1 MNTLFALIAK
11 ELRVLA
17 RDRHGLLVL
26 FLMPAIFISIMSLVL
41 RAPIAEHNDTTQRV
55 LVIDR
60 DGGDLAHQLIA
71 RMASVGKLQPIMLSG
86 TDATQRMQTRLRNG
100 NPQFGLLI
108 PADFGK
114 RMAQRLNRH
123 ADSKASAEG
132 VLTLYYAPTALPQ
145 TRTLFRVSVSA
156 ILESL
161 QGQQLFAR
169 LLGAGGGM
177 GQQTTDALQVPVTQA
192 VAGNSGEARM
202 PNAVQQS
209 VPAWLVFAMFFVVI
223 PISTALIVERQ
234 QGSLLRLRSL
244 GIPALSVMLAR
255 LPPYYLINL
264 VQMLAML
271 AVGVWVVPLLGGD
284 RLGLGHSPFG
294 LFLIGSATS
303 IAAIGFALLIAAIA
317 RTSMQATTFGGVAN
331 LVLGAVGGVMVPK
344 AVMTPFMQHVAGYS
358 PMAWALEGFLNIF
371 LRGEG
376 WVSVLPDTGRLVL
389 FGLACLGLAAAVFAR
404 GARA

>member
-1 MNTLFALIAK
+1 LSTLIALIAK

-60 DGGDLAHQLIA
+60 DGGALAQQLIA
-71 RMASVGKLQPIMLSG
+71 KMSAVGKLQPTMLQG
-86 TDATQRMQTRLRNG
+86 QTAERLMDARLRDG

-114 RMAQRLNRH
+114 RMAQRLNQRPNAAH
-123 ADSKASAEG
+123 ASAG
-132 VLTLYYAPTALPQ
+132 LLTLYYAPTALPQ
-145 TRTLFRVSVSA
+145 ARTLFRVSVTA

-169 LLGAGGGM
+169 LLGGDMPQA
-177 GQQTTDALQVPVTQA
+177 TADALQVPVTQA
-192 VAGNSGEARM
+192 VVGNRAEARM

-244 GIPALSVMLAR
+244 GIPALSVMFAR
-255 LPPYYLINL
+255 LPPYYLVNL
-264 VQMLAML
+264 VQMLVML

-284 RLGLGHSPFG
+284 RLAPGHSPFG

-303 IAAIGFALLIAAIA
+303 VAAIGFALLIAAIA

-344 AVMTPFMQHVAGYS
+344 AVMTPLMQHVADYS
-358 PMAWALEGFLNIF
+358 PMAWALNGFLNII

-376 WVSVLPDTGRLVL
+376 WGSVLPDAGRLVL
-389 FGLACLGLAAAVFAR
+389 FGLACLGLAAAFFAR
-404 GARA
+404 GART

>member
-1 MNTLFALIAK
+1 MSTLFALIVK

-41 RAPIAEHNDTTQRV
+41 RAPIAEHNDTTQAV
-55 LVIDR
+55 LVINR
-60 DGGDLAHQLIA
+60 DGGALAHELIA
-71 RMASVGKLQPIMLSG
+71 KMTAVGKLRPVMLDG
-86 TDATQRMQTRLRNG
+86 AGAGQRMDSRLRNG
-100 NPQFGLLI
+100 NLQFGLLI
-108 PADFGK
+108 PADFSR
-114 RMAQRLNRH
+114 RMAERLNQH
-123 ADSKASAEG
+123 PAPGSAAKG
-132 VLTLYYAPTALPQ
+132 LLTLYYAPTALPQ
-145 TRTLFRVSVSA
+145 ARTLFRISVTA

-169 LLGAGGGM
+169 LLGGELPQA
-177 GQQTTDALQVPVTQA
+177 TADALQVPVTEA
-192 VAGNSGEARM
+192 VAGNRAEARM

-255 LPPYYLINL
+255 LPPYYLVNL

-284 RLGLGHSPFG
+284 RLALGHAPFG

-303 IAAIGFALLIAAIA
+303 VAAIGFALLIAAIA
-317 RTSMQATTFGGVAN
+317 RTSIQATTFGGVAN
-331 LVLGAVGGVMVPK
+331 LVLGAVGGVMVPT
-344 AVMTPFMQHVAGYS
+344 AVMTPFMQHIANYS
-358 PMAWALEGFLNIF
+358 PMAWALEGFLNVI

-376 WVSVLPDTGRLVL
+376 WTSVLPDAGRLVL
-389 FGLACLGLAAAVFAR
+389 FGLACLGLAAAAFAR

>member
-1 MNTLFALIAK
+1 MSTLFALIVK

-41 RAPIAEHNDTTQRV
+41 RAPIAEHNDTTQAV
-55 LVIDR
+55 LVINR
-60 DGGDLAHQLIA
+60 DGGALAHELIA
-71 RMASVGKLQPIMLSG
+71 KMAAVGKLRPVMLDG
-86 TDATQRMQTRLRNG
+86 ADALQRMDSRLRNG
-100 NPQFGLLI
+100 SLQFGLLI
-108 PADFGK
+108 PADFSK
-114 RMAQRLNRH
+114 RMAQRLNQRPNATH
-123 ADSKASAEG
+123 ASG
-132 VLTLYYAPTALPQ
+132 GLLTLYYAPTALPQ
-145 TRTLFRVSVSA
+145 ARTLFRVSVTA

-169 LLGAGGGM
+169 LLGGDLPQA
-177 GQQTTDALQVPVTQA
+177 TADALQVPVTEA
-192 VAGNSGEARM
+192 VAGNRAEARM

-255 LPPYYLINL
+255 LPPYYLVNL

-284 RLGLGHSPFG
+284 RLALGHSPFG

-303 IAAIGFALLIAAIA
+303 VAAIGFALLIAAIA
-317 RTSMQATTFGGVAN
+317 RTSIQATTFGGVAN
-331 LVLGAVGGVMVPK
+331 LVLGAVGGVMVPT
-344 AVMTPFMQHVAGYS
+344 AVMTPFMQHVANYS
-358 PMAWALEGFLNIF
+358 PMAWALDGFLNVI

-376 WVSVLPDTGRLVL
+376 WASVLPDAGKLVL
-389 FGLACLGLAAAVFAR
+389 FGLVCLGLAAAAFAR